1 MVGCIVNKDSELE
14 RHIAIPSAAYLT
26 TKDGW
31 ADFTSRLFVILVRGS
46 AIAGL
51 LLLFWIALTV
61 WSQAQPAL
69 KKYGGK
75 FIFDQV
81 WKVDDL
87 EFGAAPYVYGTI
99 VSASLALVIA
109 VPIGIAVAI
118 LTSEQKLLPDRLTNG
133 LAFVVELI
141 AAIPSVII
149 GLWGIY
155 VMIPAIQPIQI
166 WLNAKLGKIPFF
178 STEPGGP
185 SMFAA
190 AMILAIMILPTVAAI
205 SRDILT
211 TVPPELSSASMS
223 LGANRWE
230 TILKVKL
237 PVASAGII
245 GAVML
250 GLGRALGETMAVT
263 MVIGNS
269 DQISISWLDPAYTIP
284 ALLAN
289 QFAEATESLHVG
301 ALMYLSLILF
311 ALTLGVNFM
320 ALLLVRLVKK

>member
-1 MVGCIVNKDSELE
+1 LNTDSELE
-14 RHIAIPSAAYLT
+14 KYIAIPSAAYLT
-26 TKDGW
+26 TKDGF
-31 ADFTSRLFVILVRGS
+31 ADWMSRFFVGLVRGA
-46 AIAGL
+46 AISGL
-51 LLLFWIALTV
+51 LLLFWITVTV
-61 WSQAQPAL
+61 WGQAQPAL
-69 KKYGGK
+69 KKFGSK
-75 FIFDQV
+75 FIFDQI
-81 WKVDDL
+81 WNIDGG
-87 EFGAAPYVYGTI
+87 EFGAAPYIYGTL
-99 VSASLALVIA
+99 VSASLALVLA

-118 LTSEQKLLPDRLTNG
+118 LTSEKNLLPQRLTSS

-155 VMIPAIQPIQI
+155 VLIPALKPVQM
-166 WLNAKLGKIPFF
+166 WLFKSLSKIPFF
-178 STEPGGP
+178 STEPGGF
-185 SMFAA
+185 SMLAA
-190 AMILAIMILPTVAAI
+190 ALILAIMVLPTISAI
-205 SRDILT
+205 SRDILV
-211 TVPPELSSASMS
+211 TVPPELSSASLS

-237 PVASAGII
+237 PIASAGII

-269 DQISISWLDPAYTIP
+269 AQINISWLDPAYTIP

-289 QFAEATESLHVG
+289 EFAETSDPIHLG
-301 ALMYLSLILF
+301 ALMYLALILF
-311 ALTLGVNFM
+311 ALTLVVNFL

>member
-1 MVGCIVNKDSELE
+1 LNTDIELE
-14 RHIAIPSAAYLT
+14 KHIAIPSAAYLT
-26 TKDGW
+26 TKDGL
-31 ADFTSRLFVILVRGS
+31 ADFTSRLFVWLVRGS
-46 AIAGL
+46 AISGL
-51 LLLFWIALTV
+51 LLLIWIAITV
-61 WSQAQPAL
+61 WGQAQPAL
-69 KKYGGK
+69 KKFGGN
-75 FIFDQV
+75 FIFSQV
-81 WKVDDL
+81 WNID
-87 EFGAAPYVYGTI
+87 ETIFGAAPYIYGTLL
-99 VSASLALVIA
+99 SASLALVVA

-118 LTSEQKLLPDRLTNG
+118 ITSEKNLLPEELTYS
-133 LAFVVELI
+133 LSFVVELI

-155 VMIPAIQPIQI
+155 VMIPAIKPLQM
-166 WLNAKLGKIPFF
+166 WLFKSFGKIPFF
-178 STEPGGP
+178 STEPGGF
-185 SMFAA
+185 SLFAA
-190 AMILAIMILPTVAAI
+190 ALILAIMILPTIAAI

-211 TVPPELSSASMS
+211 TVPSELSSASLS

-269 DQISISWLDPAYTIP
+269 AQINISWLSPAYTIP

-289 QFAEATESLHVG
+289 EFAETTDPLHLG
-301 ALMYLSLILF
+301 ALMYLALILF
-311 ALTLGVNFM
+311 ALTLAVNFM
-320 ALLLVRLVKK
+320 ALLLVRLVKR

>member
-1 MVGCIVNKDSELE
+1 LNTDIELE
-14 RHIAIPSAAYLT
+14 KHVAIPSAAYLT
-26 TKDGW
+26 TKDGF
-31 ADFTSRLFVILVRGS
+31 ADLTSRLFIWVVRGS
-46 AIAGL
+46 AITGVIL
-51 LLLFWIALTV
+51 LIWITFTV
-61 WSQAQPAL
+61 WGQAEPAL
-69 KKYGGK
+69 KKFGGK
-75 FIFDQV
+75 FILDQNWNIDEV
-81 WKVDDL
+81 I
-87 EFGAAPYVYGTI
+87 FGAAPYIYGTLL
-99 VSASLALVIA
+99 SATLALVVA

-118 LTSEQKLLPDRLTNG
+118 LTSEKNLLPEELTYS
-133 LAFVVELI
+133 LAFIIELI

-155 VMIPAIQPIQI
+155 VMIPAIKPVQM
-166 WLNAKLGKIPFF
+166 WLYKSLGKIPFF
-178 STEPGGP
+178 STEPGG
-185 SMFAA
+185 SSLFAA
-190 AMILAIMILPTVAAI
+190 ALILAIMILPTIAAI

-211 TVPPELSSASMS
+211 TVPSELSSASLS

-269 DQISISWLDPAYTIP
+269 AQINISWLDPAYTIP

-289 QFAEATESLHVG
+289 EFAEATDPLHLG
-301 ALMYLSLILF
+301 ALMYLALILF
-311 ALTLGVNFM
+311 ALTLVVNFM
-320 ALLLVRLVKK
+320 ALLLVRLVKR